1 VFSLQGD
8 RITAHEQIQD
18 GAALIAVPSAKQLGH
33 HNPGRFFTW
42 PIYPVRK
49 RARRFRSFDNVSLLT
64 HDQFTKTGSGRTRES
79 SKTEPFAL
87 QIGTR
92 FTVQGCG
99 QTEENAVV
107 LSCLVLL
114 TEENAVV
121 CG

>member
-49 RARRFRSFDNVSLLT
+49 RAAFSFV
-64 HDQFTKTGSGRTRES
+64 
-79 SKTEPFAL
+79 
-87 QIGTR
+87 
-92 FTVQGCG
+92 
-99 QTEENAVV
+99 
-107 LSCLVLL
+107 
-114 TEENAVV
+114 
-121 CG
+121 